1 VPNPDQFVIV
11 YPFSGNSTGYCSVS
25 NIKEHEYVG
34 AWLLEPSDKPVG
46 DDLDAFY
53 RNFDKELQKLKK
65 AAENLEVTMQSWEQ
79 GVKWVGTGGVI
90 GAANLPEQVANYNPQ
105 LVTMLVTDSIRRS
118 STNEL
123 DRDGTQVNTTNRM
136 ISIIS
141 KLLNLTPPLIQDA
154 KFGMLD
160 RPLINYVSN
169 FEFGLIQGGIYRNG
183 VPIESA
189 SSLSII
195 DCDTYSPLTSQDT
208 VIDAG
213 FYVNT

>member
-1 VPNPDQFVIV
+1 
-11 YPFSGNSTGYCSVS
+11 
-25 NIKEHEYVG
+25 
-34 AWLLEPSDKPVG
+34 
-46 DDLDAFY
+46 
-53 RNFDKELQKLKK
+53 
-65 AAENLEVTMQSWEQ
+65 
-79 GVKWVGTGGVI
+79 
-90 GAANLPEQVANYNPQ
+90 
-105 LVTMLVTDSIRRS
+105 MLVTDSIRRS

-141 KLLNLTPPLIQDA
+141 KLLNLTPPLIEDA

-160 RPLINYVSN
+160 KPLINYVSN

-183 VPIESA
+183 APIESA

>member
-1 VPNPDQFVIV
+1 MNEI
-11 YPFSGNSTGYCSVS
+11 
-25 NIKEHEYVG
+25 E
-34 AWLLEPSDKPVG
+34 
-46 DDLDAFY
+46 
-53 RNFDKELQKLKK
+53 KLKK
-65 AAENLEVTMQSWEQ
+65 SVENLEITKQSWEQ
-79 GVKWVGTGGVI
+79 GVKWVGTGGVT

-105 LVTMLVTDSIRRS
+105 IVTMLVTDSIRRS
-118 STNEL
+118 ATNEL
-123 DRDGTQVNTTNRM
+123 DREGIQVNTTNRM

-160 RPLINYVSN
+160 EPLINYFSS

-183 VPIESA
+183 VPIESV
-189 SSLSII
+189 SSTSII